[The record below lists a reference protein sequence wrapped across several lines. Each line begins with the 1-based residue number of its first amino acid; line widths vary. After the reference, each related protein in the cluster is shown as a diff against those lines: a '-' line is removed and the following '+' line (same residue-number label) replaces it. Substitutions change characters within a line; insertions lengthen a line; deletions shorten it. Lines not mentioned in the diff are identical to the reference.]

1 MKLPQGF
8 FKWSRLLAIAMI
20 VVPWFFKD
28 QLAASMD
35 KKAELAQQ
43 VLAEKNQQLDIQDQA
58 KDQREVLTRL
68 RAIQGQL
75 DVVQAKAEN
84 ADQSAIDATEEQSN
98 LDLMSSY
105 FEDEG
110 KALAKSEDTFEGLI
124 DRIDLDPAVT
134 KELEDLAAK
143 ASTTADNLRAF
154 DSNPDSKQIDSLY
167 TALNDAHDQLADGY
181 DKLDDAANKE
191 RDASASLAGVFRG
204 VAWLCTALGAL
215 LMGDWRKLFGGSNE
229 KDAEDHETLSKSR
242 AAPAV

>member
-1 MKLPQGF
+1 MHLPSGL
-8 FKWSRLLAIAMI
+8 FKWQKLIAIALI

-35 KKAELAQQ
+35 QKAELAQQ
-43 VLAEKNQQLDIQDQA
+43 ALTEKNQQLEVQDQA

-68 RAIQGQL
+68 REIQGSL
-75 DVVQAKAEN
+75 DIVEAKADN
-84 ADQSAIDATEEQSN
+84 ADQANIDATLEQSN

-110 KALAKSEDTFEGLI
+110 KALSKSEETFERLI
-124 DRIDLDPAVT
+124 DKIDLNPDL
-134 KELEDLAAK
+134 KSELENIASQ

-154 DSNPDSKQIDSLY
+154 DAAPDAKQIDALY
-167 TALNDAHDQLADGY
+167 SALDDAHNKLADGY

-191 RDASASLAGVFRG
+191 RDDSAGLAGIFRG

-215 LMGDWRKLFGGSNE
+215 LMGDWRKVLGDSNG
-229 KDAEDHETLSKSR
+229 DAGEEETSTKGR
-242 AAPAV
+242 AQAAV